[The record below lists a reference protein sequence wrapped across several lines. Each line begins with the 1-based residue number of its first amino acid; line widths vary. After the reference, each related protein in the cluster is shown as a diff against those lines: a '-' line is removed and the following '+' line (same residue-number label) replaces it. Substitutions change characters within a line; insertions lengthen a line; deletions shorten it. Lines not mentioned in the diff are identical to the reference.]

1 MGDITFASSLFKTC
15 ELPAGEAFS
24 AEEAQREADELQRA
38 RTMALITAL
47 DRVKLFLRH
56 QARDDRVRYF

>member
-1 MGDITFASSLFKTC
+1 MS
-15 ELPAGEAFS
+15 PAGDAFS

-38 RTMALITAL
+38 RITALITAL

-56 QARDDRVRYF
+56 QARDDRVRSSGFGF